1 MSCCNEIKAS
11 LRIHSVKT
19 LTYLFVT
26 NILIPGELHIAAN
39 LSLLLPRNLISVAL
53 TDVALVAHDLQIGN
67 IEG

>member
-1 MSCCNEIKAS
+1 MSCCNEIKRHCGFIPSRLA
-11 LRIHSVKT
+11 
-19 LTYLFVT
+19 YLFVT

>member
-19 LTYLFVT
+19 CLLFVT
-26 NILIPGELHIAAN
+26 NILILGELHIAAN

>member
-19 LTYLFVT
+19 CLFVT

-53 TDVALVAHDLQIGN
+53 TNVALVAHDLQIGN

>member
-19 LTYLFVT
+19 CLLFVT

-39 LSLLLPRNLISVAL
+39 LSLLLLRNLISVAL

>member
-1 MSCCNEIKAS
+1 MSCCNEIKRHCGFIPS
-11 LRIHSVKT
+11 DL
-19 LTYLFVT
+19 YLFVT
-26 NILIPGELHIAAN
+26 NILLQGIAQAA

>member
-19 LTYLFVT
+19 CLFVRYEHFNT
-26 NILIPGELHIAAN
+26 RELHIAAN